1 MSGAAL
7 LPQSQHRTG
16 AVQKTGSYFTG
27 YQIQALRSPRSAP
40 VGQKFSAELGLISFE
55 NLDAVKKKL
64 NAMVET
70 VLIQVAFVV
79 LGLPLVVCEESDS
92 FLDWM
97 SHLAARNICYIFFC
111 VCVSGLN

>member
-1 MSGAAL
+1 
-7 LPQSQHRTG
+7 
-16 AVQKTGSYFTG
+16 
-27 YQIQALRSPRSAP
+27 
-40 VGQKFSAELGLISFE
+40 
-55 NLDAVKKKL
+55 
-64 NAMVET
+64 MVET